1 MEISNRHIWGAAA
14 ALALG
19 IGIHQASIWWGGRP
33 DPEPV
38 RPIAPKAAAASARRP
53 GAAASG
59 GYQRGV
65 EGPPSADSEVANPY
79 ESPGVRDRMVDEQA
93 WRMEEYTKKAGEDD
107 PFALTEEEIK
117 EFRSRGDPVV
127 W

>member
-1 MEISNRHIWGAAA
+1 MEISSRHVWCAAA
-14 ALALG
+14 ALAIG
-19 IGIHQASIWWGGRP
+19 IGIHQAALWYGARP
-33 DPEPV
+33 DAEPV
-38 RPIAPKAAAASARRP
+38 KLGVPKAEAAGRRP

-65 EGPPSADSEVANPY
+65 EGPPSVDSAMVNPY
-79 ESPGVRDRMVDEQA
+79 DSPGVRDRMVDEQA